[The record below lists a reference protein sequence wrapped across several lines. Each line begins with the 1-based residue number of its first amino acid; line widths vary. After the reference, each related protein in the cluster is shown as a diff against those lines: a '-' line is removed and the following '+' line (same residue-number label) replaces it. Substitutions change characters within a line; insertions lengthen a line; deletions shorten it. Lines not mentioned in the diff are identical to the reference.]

1 MLEVVDTAIS
11 RLPSSIYINKNM
23 TTRTLTCPIP
33 ENLNPLS
40 PNGYTFLLHRLPG
53 LSYFCQEIT
62 LPSITLPEITQFTP
76 LTKIPIAG
84 DQIDYDTL
92 RVQFLV
98 DEKMENYKA
107 IHNWIVGLG
116 FPENYSQ
123 YTNVIDT
130 AAIPGGSEVA
140 ASSSDATLIIM
151 GNSNTPI
158 QTIQFADCIPESLE
172 SITFTSTNQDVQYL
186 VGSASFRYSYYK
198 FL

>member
-1 MLEVVDTAIS
+1 
-11 RLPSSIYINKNM
+11 M

-76 LTKIPIAG
+76 LTRIPIAG

-130 AAIPGGSEVA
+130 AVIPGGSEVA

-151 GNSNTPI
+151 GNNNTPI
-158 QTIQFADCIPESLE
+158 QTRQFSDCIPESLE

>member
-1 MLEVVDTAIS
+1 
-11 RLPSSIYINKNM
+11 M

-76 LTKIPIAG
+76 LTRIPIAG

-107 IHNWIVGLG
+107 LHNWIVGLG
-116 FPENYSQ
+116 FPENYEQ
-123 YTNVIDT
+123 YTNIIDN
-130 AAIPGGSEVA
+130 AAVPGANELA
-140 ASSSDATLIIM
+140 ASYSDATLIIM
-151 GNSNTPI
+151 GNNNTPI

>member
-1 MLEVVDTAIS
+1 
-11 RLPSSIYINKNM
+11 M

-76 LTKIPIAG
+76 LTRIPIAG

-123 YTNVIDT
+123 YTSVIDT